1 MADNQKKPQES
12 PASAGNV
19 APDRLMLLVTVVQ
32 KGKGTFFT
40 DLLQTYE
47 ANLHMSFVGTGT
59 ARADLIEFLGLED
72 NKRTVIFSI
81 VKEEKLDVILDAL
94 ESRFYTVNGK
104 TGIAFA
110 IPLSSVI
117 GKMTYGFMSNDR
129 QIATGE
135 VRYGNEI

>member
-59 ARADLIEFLGLED
+59 ARPDLIEFLGLKD

-81 VKEEKLDVILDAL
+81 VKEEKLDVILEAL

-135 VRYGNEI
+135 V